1 MITGAGAGAGVRAPA
16 SRRVT
21 LLTGARG
28 AGKSTV
34 CLRMGELARG
44 AGIAVAGIASQG
56 VFRQGARVG
65 LEAVDLA
72 TRERWLLA
80 STVEQQ
86 DGPAVGPF
94 SFSLSGLQ
102 RALAV
107 LDRALDRF
115 AQSAALPGTGLLILD
130 EVGPLEIARHQG
142 FFPVVAR
149 LRITP
154 SPDLLIVVRPELVG
168 ELRAALGDGR
178 FTVVEVTRDS
188 RDALPER
195 LLAAVDARPD

>member
-1 MITGAGAGAGVRAPA
+1 MTGAGAGAGGRAPA
-16 SRRVT
+16 GRRVT
-21 LLTGARG
+21 LLTGGRG

-72 TRERWLLA
+72 TGEHWLLA

-94 SFSLSGLQ
+94 SFSLPGLQ
-102 RALAV
+102 RALAA

-115 AQSAALPGTGLLILD
+115 VDPAVQPETGLFILD
-130 EVGPLEIARHQG
+130 EVGPLEIARRQG

-149 LRITP
+149 LRIAS
-154 SPDLLIVVRPELVG
+154 SPDLLVVVRPELVG
-168 ELRAALGDGR
+168 ELRAALGEGR

-195 LLAAVDARPD
+195 LLAAVGAGPG